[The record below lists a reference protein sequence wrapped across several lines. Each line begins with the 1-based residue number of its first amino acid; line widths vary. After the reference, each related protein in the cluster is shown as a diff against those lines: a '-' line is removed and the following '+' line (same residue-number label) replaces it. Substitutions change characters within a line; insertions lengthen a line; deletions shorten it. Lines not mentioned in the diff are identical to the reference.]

1 MATSRIDIHQREFE
15 RKIGYDAALQQHVG
29 KEVVQFDW
37 LKIGP
42 CAALPHWKVEDVELT
57 RIDIGD
63 AADEWTWY
71 YRKSNAAIKVS
82 VASFRNDELA
92 AMKAISEF
100 ANRSNMMTPPYTRGP
115 KNIGTISVV
124 LEGGDHY
131 SVYWAFRN
139 LKFEV
144 DGGDKAAVTA
154 VAHCLQDI
162 AVAHTRPR

>member
-1 MATSRIDIHQREFE
+1 MTTSRIDIQQREFE
-15 RKIGYDAALQQHVG
+15 QKIGYDAALRQHTG

-42 CAALPHWKVEDVELT
+42 CAALPHWKIEDMELT
-57 RIDIGD
+57 KIDVGD

-71 YRKSNAAIKVS
+71 YRTANAVIKVS

-100 ANRSNMMTPPYTRGP
+100 ANRSNMMPLPYTRGP

-124 LEGGDHY
+124 LEADNRYGL
-131 SVYWAFRN
+131 YWAFRN

-144 DGGDKAAVTA
+144 DGNDKTAVTA
-154 VAHCLQDI
+154 VANCLQDI